1 MALLRCRSASLY
13 WAGSDI
19 EIELVDPKKGGH
31 YQITL
36 SPDQKDELLHRPV
49 AA

>member
-1 MALLRCRSASLY
+1 MALLRRRSASLY
-13 WAGSDI
+13 WVGSDI

-31 YQITL
+31 YQIT
-36 SPDQKDELLHRPV
+36 DQKDELLRRSV